1 MIELLIT
8 SSLLILAVLAARA
21 LLAGRISRR
30 MQYALWGLV
39 LLRLLLPV
47 SLPQSRASVLNALP
61 DTAQVSLAR
70 PEEFQSQTLP
80 VPVDTEVQTGT
91 APETD
96 LAQTAT
102 GGTQAGL
109 SGGVADTSGSEPHPE
124 WSLNPAALLPLVW
137 AAGAVLTGGAL
148 LWANLRFALRLR
160 RERCQL
166 DLAPEQTGGLPV
178 YLCHDLASPC
188 LHGLLHPAI
197 YLNPA
202 ALESRERLE
211 FVLAHEKTH
220 HRHKDHIWG
229 ALRCVLLAVYWFDP
243 LVWWAAAASKRDCEL
258 ACDEA
263 VTAAME
269 EARRRDYGRCLVEL
283 IPRRVPGTALLA
295 ATSMSGSAGAMQRR
309 LKAIVTAKKPRRAAI
324 ALTLAGAVLLTACTF
339 TGAMGK
345 TIASADDLIG
355 EGETVRQR
363 LIWQTGDANQELIL
377 AQADSAPDGQV
388 LTETEGWFRLYYWDS
403 TRDNTAENT
412 LYYEGRLLRRDPLS
426 ATAVTETGSSRYEN
440 GVLDEATRQVEL
452 NLLFPDGR
460 MQRYTWTESGLEAGE
475 LVDLYAD
482 TAQTGEY
489 DVQRQAVER
498 LVYNVRLD
506 ENGLT
511 FLVPSAEGLSGA
523 DWRIYLWENGGAAP
537 VETGLPEVF
546 TTQSWQA
553 GESYTIPLELLTGAP
568 MDLEVQLA
576 ATAGADPAQGV
587 TYRVQDLFALYT
599 GLYESG
605 GIGFSLGDRV
615 GTQEATRTETERWQQ
630 LEQLW
635 RSGRWQQEGFAF
647 TIPEGLT
654 SEQVELHVYGQKQ
667 TGAAA
672 ATSTVTDPTGTW
684 ARVYLLDGSGTTIT
698 GEGVSDALVN
708 QSWQPGDTLTLS
720 ANATAFYT
728 RLVLHVREKATGQES
743 YLRLPDPPADRQ
755 PAKTD
760 GEPVDSRKYSYEEM
774 VVEPQA
780 SVEFTKR
787 LDELADGIQYEG
799 GDAPLTV
806 TIPETA
812 EPGEW
817 ELHLVRYNE
826 SRGSWSSLSAGLPD
840 AFVSQGWQPGQQET
854 VNRTVMSQQGSYRLE
869 VRNTLLNA
877 SAQILLPPASASA
890 TDAEADQQAL
900 VAATEKLVE
909 SLLASETRLEQ
920 EIQTGISQVEQAATE
935 QERQAREQAL
945 EQLRQQLSSI
955 QQERQNR
962 EQVLEQLRQ
971 QLSDMQQNGSTG
983 QPAPTTP
990 MPAQADAADAA
1001 ERQYENWVASQS
1013 TYRPTPTPMPIDSLG
1028 GEGYPEG
1035 RVRSRG
1041 TLELD
1046 GRTQEMVA
1054 LQIQPPEGVTLA
1066 GDELY
1071 LNLYYRDSQAPNPEF
1086 SLAFTGPVSVY
1097 QTFTIDYRD
1106 AESRTLTGTSPEGAA
1121 SMELKIRLHSEP
1133 NQSSAS
1139 D

>member
-61 DTAQVSLAR
+61 DTAQVSLTR
-70 PEEFQSQTLP
+70 PEEFSGETLP

-102 GGTQAGL
+102 GGTQAGI

-160 RERCQL
+160 RERCQM

-202 ALESRERLE
+202 ALENRERLD

-220 HRHKDHIWG
+220 YRHKDHIWG
-229 ALRCVLLAVYWFDP
+229 ALRCVLLAMYWFDP
-243 LVWWAAAASKRDCEL
+243 LVWWASAASRRDCEL

-283 IPRRVPGTALLA
+283 IPNRVPGTALLA

-339 TGAMGK
+339 TGAKTK

-363 LIWQTGDANQELIL
+363 LIWQTGDANRELIL
-377 AQADSAPDGQV
+377 AQADSAPAGQV
-388 LTETEGWFRLYYWDS
+388 LTETEGWFRLHYWDS

-440 GVLDEATRQVEL
+440 GVLDETTRQVEL

-460 MQRYTWTESGLEAGE
+460 IQRYTWTESGLEAGE

-489 DVQRQAVER
+489 DVQRQAVEQ

-511 FLVPSAEGLSGA
+511 FLVPPAEGLSGA

-615 GTQEATRTETERWQQ
+615 GAQEATRTETERWQQ

-667 TGAAA
+667 TGATAT
-672 ATSTVTDPTGTW
+672 TSTVTDPTGTW

-720 ANATAFYT
+720 ANATASYT

-817 ELHLVRYNE
+817 ELRLVRYNE

-877 SAQILLPPASASA
+877 SAQILLTPASASA
-890 TDAEADQQAL
+890 TDAEAD
-900 VAATEKLVE
+900 
-909 SLLASETRLEQ
+909 
-920 EIQTGISQVEQAATE
+920 
-935 QERQAREQAL
+935 
-945 EQLRQQLSSI
+945 
-955 QQERQNR
+955 
-962 EQVLEQLRQ
+962 
-971 QLSDMQQNGSTG
+971 
-983 QPAPTTP
+983 
-990 MPAQADAADAA
+990 AADAA
-1001 ERQYENWVASQS
+1001 ERQYEDWVASQS

-1066 GDELY
+1066 EDELY

-1086 SLAFTGPVSVY
+1086 GLAFTGPVSVY
-1097 QTFTIDYRD
+1097 QTFAIDYRD
-1106 AESRTLTGTSPEGAA
+1106 AESRTLTGTSPEGAV

-1139 D
+1139 DWRHYRVDGAGITVS

>member
-70 PEEFQSQTLP
+70 PEEFSGETLP
-80 VPVDTEVQTGT
+80 VPVDTKVQTGT

-96 LAQTAT
+96 LAQPAT
-102 GGTQAGL
+102 GGMQAGI
-109 SGGVADTSGSEPHPE
+109 SGGVADISGSEPHPE

-148 LWANLRFALRLR
+148 LWANLRFVLRLR
-160 RERCQL
+160 RERCQM

-202 ALESRERLE
+202 ALENRERLE

-220 HRHKDHIWG
+220 YRHKDHLWG
-229 ALRCVLLAVYWFDP
+229 ALRCVLLAAYWFDP

-388 LTETEGWFRLYYWDS
+388 LTET
-403 TRDNTAENT
+403 
-412 LYYEGRLLRRDPLS
+412 
-426 ATAVTETGSSRYEN
+426 GSSRYEN

-460 MQRYTWTESGLEAGE
+460 IQRYTWTESGLEAGE

-511 FLVPSAEGLSGA
+511 FLVPPAEGLSGA
-523 DWRIYLWENGGAAP
+523 DWRIYLWENGGDAP

-615 GTQEATRTETERWQQ
+615 DAQETTRTETERWQQ

-672 ATSTVTDPTGTW
+672 ATSTVTDSTGTW

-698 GEGVSDALVN
+698 GEGVSDALMN

-760 GEPVDSRKYSYEEM
+760 GEPVNSRKYSYEEM

-840 AFVSQGWQPGQQET
+840 AFVSQGWQPSQQET
-854 VNRTVMSQQGSYRLE
+854 VDRTVMSQQGNYRLE
-869 VRNTLLNA
+869 VHNTLLNA
-877 SAQILLPPASASA
+877 SAQILLTPASASA
-890 TDAEADQQAL
+890 TDAEAD
-900 VAATEKLVE
+900 
-909 SLLASETRLEQ
+909 
-920 EIQTGISQVEQAATE
+920 
-935 QERQAREQAL
+935 
-945 EQLRQQLSSI
+945 
-955 QQERQNR
+955 
-962 EQVLEQLRQ
+962 
-971 QLSDMQQNGSTG
+971 
-983 QPAPTTP
+983 
-990 MPAQADAADAA
+990 AADAA
-1001 ERQYENWVASQS
+1001 ERQYEDWVASQS

-1028 GEGYPEG
+1028 CSAFHA
-1035 RVRSRG
+1035 SRAAR
-1041 TLELD
+1041 LS
-1046 GRTQEMVA
+1046 A
-1054 LQIQPPEGVTLA
+1054 LRG
-1066 GDELY
+1066 
-1071 LNLYYRDSQAPNPEF
+1071 
-1086 SLAFTGPVSVY
+1086 
-1097 QTFTIDYRD
+1097 
-1106 AESRTLTGTSPEGAA
+1106 
-1121 SMELKIRLHSEP
+1121 
-1133 NQSSAS
+1133 
-1139 D
+1139 

>member
-1 MIELLIT
+1 MMELLIT

-61 DTAQVSLAR
+61 DTVQVSLAR
-70 PEEFQSQTLP
+70 PEEIPAETLP
-80 VPVDTEVQTGT
+80 VPVDTVMQNETGT
-91 APETD
+91 TPETD

-102 GGTQAGL
+102 GGMQAGI
-109 SGGVADTSGSEPHPE
+109 SGGVSGASGSAQHPE
-124 WSLNPAALLPLVW
+124 WSFNPAALLPVIW
-137 AAGAVLTGGAL
+137 AAGALLTGGAL
-148 LWANLRFALRLR
+148 LWANLRFSLRLR

-166 DLAPEQTGGLPV
+166 DLAPEQTGNLPV
-178 YLCHDLASPC
+178 YLCHELASPC
-188 LHGLLHPAI
+188 LHGLIHPAI

-202 ALESRERLE
+202 ALESPERLD

-220 HRHKDHIWG
+220 HRHRDHIWG
-229 ALRCVLLAVYWFDP
+229 ALRCVLLAAYWFDP

-283 IPRRVPGTALLA
+283 IPNRARGTALLA

-339 TGAMGK
+339 TGAKAK

-363 LIWQTGDANQELIL
+363 LIWQTGDADRELIL
-377 AQADSAPDGQV
+377 TQADSAPDDQA
-388 LTETEGWFRLYYWDS
+388 LTGTEGWFRLYYWDS
-403 TRDNTAENT
+403 TRDNTAANT

-440 GVLDEATRQVEL
+440 GVLDDATKQVEL

-482 TAQTGEY
+482 IAQTGEY
-489 DVQRQAVER
+489 DVQRQAVEQ

-523 DWRIYLWENGGAAP
+523 DWRIHLWENDGDAP

-553 GESYTIPLELLTGAP
+553 GESYTIPLELLTGTP

-599 GLYESG
+599 GLYKSG
-605 GIGFSLGDRV
+605 GIGFALGDRV
-615 GTQEATRTETERWQQ
+615 GAQEATRTETERWQQ

-667 TGAAA
+667 AGAT
-672 ATSTVTDPTGTW
+672 ATASTMTDSTGTW

-708 QSWQPGDTLTLS
+708 QSWKPGDTLTLS
-720 ANATAFYT
+720 ANATASYT
-728 RLVLHVREKATGQES
+728 RLVLHVREKATGQEN

-817 ELHLVRYNE
+817 ELRLVRYNE

-840 AFVSQGWQPGQQET
+840 AFVRQGWQPGQQET
-854 VNRTVMSQQGSYRLE
+854 VDRTVMSQQGGYRLE
-869 VRNTLLNA
+869 VRNTLLDA
-877 SAQILLPPASASA
+877 SAQISLPTAAASAA
-890 TDAEADQQAL
+890 GAEADQQTL
-900 VAATEKLVE
+900 VVATEKMVE
-909 SLLASETRLEQ
+909 SLRASEARLEEEIQTSASRLEQ
-920 EIQTGISQVEQAATE
+920 AVTE
-935 QERQAREQAL
+935 QERQAREQEL
-945 EQLRQQLSSI
+945 EQLRQQMSSI
-955 QQERQNR
+955 QLERQNR
-962 EQVLEQLRQ
+962 EQELEQLRR
-971 QLSDMQQNGSTG
+971 QLSDMQQNGNAG
-983 QPAPTTP
+983 QPGPTSTP
-990 MPAQADAADAA
+990 MPAQTDAADAA
-1001 ERQYENWVASQS
+1001 EQQYEAWVASRS
-1013 TYRPTPTPMPIDSLG
+1013 APTLTP
-1028 GEGYPEG
+1028 
-1035 RVRSRG
+1035 
-1041 TLELD
+1041 
-1046 GRTQEMVA
+1046 
-1054 LQIQPPEGVTLA
+1054 
-1066 GDELY
+1066 
-1071 LNLYYRDSQAPNPEF
+1071 AP
-1086 SLAFTGPVSVY
+1086 LPVSGS
-1097 QTFTIDYRD
+1097 F
-1106 AESRTLTGTSPEGAA
+1106 
-1121 SMELKIRLHSEP
+1121 
-1133 NQSSAS
+1133 
-1139 D
+1139 

>member
-1 MIELLIT
+1 MIVFELLIT

-80 VPVDTEVQTGT
+80 APVDTEAQTGT

-102 GGTQAGL
+102 GGMQAGI
-109 SGGVADTSGSEPHPE
+109 SGGVADIADDSSGSEPHPE

-202 ALESRERLE
+202 ALENRERLD

-220 HRHKDHIWG
+220 YRHRDHIWG
-229 ALRCVLLAVYWFDP
+229 ALRCVILTAYWFDP

-324 ALTLAGAVLLTACTF
+324 AFTLAGAVLLTACTF

-363 LIWQTGDANQELIL
+363 LIWQTGDANRELIL

-412 LYYEGRLLRRDPLS
+412 LCYEGRLLRRDPLS
-426 ATAVTETGSSRYEN
+426 ATAVTETGSSRYENGVLDEATRQVELNLLFPDGRMQRYTWTESGLEAGTAVTETGSSRYEN

-511 FLVPSAEGLSGA
+511 FLAPSAEGLSGA

-615 GTQEATRTETERWQQ
+615 GTQETTRTETERWQQ

-708 QSWQPGDTLTLS
+708 QSWQPGGTLTLS
-720 ANATAFYT
+720 ANATAY
-728 RLVLHVREKATGQES
+728 
-743 YLRLPDPPADRQ
+743 P
-755 PAKTD
+755 
-760 GEPVDSRKYSYEEM
+760 
-774 VVEPQA
+774 
-780 SVEFTKR
+780 
-787 LDELADGIQYEG
+787 
-799 GDAPLTV
+799 
-806 TIPETA
+806 
-812 EPGEW
+812 
-817 ELHLVRYNE
+817 
-826 SRGSWSSLSAGLPD
+826 
-840 AFVSQGWQPGQQET
+840 
-854 VNRTVMSQQGSYRLE
+854 
-869 VRNTLLNA
+869 
-877 SAQILLPPASASA
+877 
-890 TDAEADQQAL
+890 
-900 VAATEKLVE
+900 
-909 SLLASETRLEQ
+909 
-920 EIQTGISQVEQAATE
+920 
-935 QERQAREQAL
+935 ERQRHGILHPAGAACAGKGHRAGK
-945 EQLRQQLSSI
+945 LSSPAGPARRPAA
-955 QQERQNR
+955 RQNR
-962 EQVLEQLRQ
+962 WRAGQFPEIQL
-971 QLSDMQQNGSTG
+971 
-983 QPAPTTP
+983 
-990 MPAQADAADAA
+990 
-1001 ERQYENWVASQS
+1001 
-1013 TYRPTPTPMPIDSLG
+1013 
-1028 GEGYPEG
+1028 
-1035 RVRSRG
+1035 
-1041 TLELD
+1041 
-1046 GRTQEMVA
+1046 
-1054 LQIQPPEGVTLA
+1054 
-1066 GDELY
+1066 
-1071 LNLYYRDSQAPNPEF
+1071 
-1086 SLAFTGPVSVY
+1086 
-1097 QTFTIDYRD
+1097 
-1106 AESRTLTGTSPEGAA
+1106 
-1121 SMELKIRLHSEP
+1121 
-1133 NQSSAS
+1133 
-1139 D
+1139 

>member
-70 PEEFQSQTLP
+70 PEEFSGETLP

-102 GGTQAGL
+102 GGMQAGI
-109 SGGVADTSGSEPHPE
+109 SGGVADIADDSSGSEPYPE
-124 WSLNPAALLPLVW
+124 WSLNPAALLPVVW

-202 ALESRERLE
+202 ALENRERLD

-220 HRHKDHIWG
+220 HRHRDHIWG
-229 ALRCVLLAVYWFDP
+229 ALRCVLLAMYWFDP
-243 LVWWAAAASKRDCEL
+243 LIWWAAAASRRDCEL

-363 LIWQTGDANQELIL
+363 LIWQTGDANRELIL
-377 AQADSAPDGQV
+377 AQADSAPAGQV

-403 TRDNTAENT
+403 T
-412 LYYEGRLLRRDPLS
+412 
-426 ATAVTETGSSRYEN
+426 RYEN

-460 MQRYTWTESGLEAGE
+460 IQRYTWTESGLEAGE

-489 DVQRQAVER
+489 DVQRQAVEQ

-511 FLVPSAEGLSGA
+511 ILVPPAEGLSGA
-523 DWRIYLWENGGAAP
+523 DWRIYLWENGGDTP

-605 GIGFSLGDRV
+605 GIGFSLGGRV
-615 GTQEATRTETERWQQ
+615 DAQKATRTETERWQQ

-635 RSGRWQQEGFAF
+635 SSGRWQQEGFAF

-654 SEQVELHVYGQKQ
+654 SEQVELYVYGQKQ

-698 GEGVSDALVN
+698 GEGVSDMLVN

-720 ANATAFYT
+720 ANATASYT

-760 GEPVDSRKYSYEEM
+760 GEPVNSRKYSYEEM

-854 VNRTVMSQQGSYRLE
+854 VNRTVMSQQGNYRLE

-877 SAQILLPPASASA
+877 SAQILLLPASASA

-909 SLLASETRLEQ
+909 SLRASETRLEQ

-945 EQLRQQLSSI
+945 EQLRQQMSSI

-983 QPAPTTP
+983 QPATTTTP

-1001 ERQYENWVASQS
+1001 EQQYENWVASQS

-1035 RVRSRG
+1035 AV
-1041 TLELD
+1041 
-1046 GRTQEMVA
+1046 
-1054 LQIQPPEGVTLA
+1054 
-1066 GDELY
+1066 
-1071 LNLYYRDSQAPNPEF
+1071 
-1086 SLAFTGPVSVY
+1086 
-1097 QTFTIDYRD
+1097 
-1106 AESRTLTGTSPEGAA
+1106 

-1139 D
+1139 DWRHYRVDEAGITVS